1 MSALAHV
8 PPPGTGTGPRPAPA
22 ARARGRWVPYFLL
35 APGLVWLALFF
46 ILPTITLFS
55 TSLQTGSLAAG
66 YEQTFEFGNYTSA
79 WTEYWPQLL
88 RSFIYA
94 GIATV
99 AALAIAYPLAY
110 TIAFKAGKYRN
121 VMLVLVI
128 APFYTSFLLRTL
140 AWKTILA
147 DNGIIVETMER
158 LGILQ
163 VLSYVGLTA
172 DDRVLATPL
181 AVVTGLTYNFLP
193 FMTLPLYASLERLDP
208 RLVEA
213 AGDLYASPITAFRKV
228 TFPLSL
234 PGVVAGTLL
243 TFIPASGDYI
253 NAQLLGSLPATAMI
267 GNVIDALFLRVL
279 DYPRAAA
286 LSVTLMVV
294 IVVMVATYVRRAG
307 TEELV

>member
-8 PPPGTGTGPRPAPA
+8 PAPGAGGAPEQSAA
-22 ARARGRWVPYFLL
+22 ARPKGRWVPYLLL
-35 APGLVWLALFF
+35 APGLVWLSMFF
-46 ILPTITLFS
+46 IVPTITLFS
-55 TSLQTGSLAAG
+55 TSLQTGSLATG

-79 WTEYWPQLL
+79 WSEYWPQLL

>member
-8 PPPGTGTGPRPAPA
+8 PPPGTGAGPRPAPA
-22 ARARGRWVPYFLL
+22 ARARGRLVPYLLL

-79 WTEYWPQLL
+79 WSEYWPQLV

-121 VMLVLVI
+121 LMLVLVI

-163 VLSYVGLTA
+163 LLSSVGLTA

-181 AVVTGLTYNFLP
+181 AVITGLTYNFLP